1 MFIENHTNFM
11 TNARD
16 LFRAAYENRYTWDE
30 KFPGY
35 SANIQVIQGDETYQA
50 KIKINADLTTEV
62 SDIEDEQVKKS
73 IEDELQDII
82 RHRKRSS
89 FDTVHGKNEF
99 TLGKTDDQGSTEI
112 LVKGDAM
119 GSNYK
124 INGKIVSQVSR
135 VMNGMAFVIDT
146 LETVDTGNGYV
157 PKRYDVVFRN
167 AQTNEITDKRQHQLD
182 LIQVGN
188 YYILSREVMTSNN
201 IITEFNF
208 SNIVLNS

>member
-1 MFIENHTNFM
+1 M

-30 KFPGY
+30 QFPGY
-35 SANIQVIQGDETYQA
+35 SANIQVIQGDETYHA
-50 KIKINADLTTEV
+50 KVKINADFTTEV
-62 SDIEDEQVKKS
+62 SEIEDEKVKKS
-73 IEDELQDII
+73 IEDELNDII

-89 FDTVHGKNEF
+89 FDITHGKNEF
-99 TLGKTDDQGSTEI
+99 TQGKTDDQGSTEI
-112 LVKGDAM
+112 LVKGDSM

-124 INGKIVSQVSR
+124 INGKVVSQVSR

-146 LETVDTGNGYV
+146 LETMDTGNGYV

-167 AQTNEITDKRQHQLD
+167 AETNEITSKSQHQID
-182 LIQVGN
+182 FIQVEN
-188 YYILSREVMTSNN
+188 YYILSREVTISNN
-201 IITEFNF
+201 MTTEFNF